1 MFRKASGY
9 YWEGII
15 NVGGVD
21 LYVSRLGNGPELIT
35 IHGGPDWDHTYL
47 QPFMNSQADART
59 LIFFDI
65 RGCGRSQRFDN
76 YALLHIRHVV
86 EDIRNLM
93 IHFDLHKADFLG
105 FSFGGRIALEF
116 LRRFPSCVGKL
127 ILASSSAYPQDLP
140 GKAPP
145 IMSPDEVRILALKN
159 IERDL
164 QTQEG
169 RRLAQRAIANVRFSN
184 QWLQAIHLGLSI
196 GYPER
201 DYSAILRKLAVPVLV
216 LHGELD
222 RTFPITVARRL
233 VQEVPSAILSEIPQ
247 AGHMA
252 QIDAPKRWNKSIEN
266 FLGNA

>member
-1 MFRKASGY
+1 MRY
-9 YWEGII
+9 QWEGII
-15 NVGGVD
+15 NVGGID
-21 LYVSRLGNGPELIT
+21 LYVLRLGEGPELIT

-47 QPFMNSQADART
+47 KAFMSPQADART
-59 LIFFDI
+59 LLFFDI
-65 RGCGRSQRFDN
+65 RGCGRSQRFEDC
-76 YALLHIRHVV
+76 ASLHIRHVV

-93 IHFDLHKADFLG
+93 IYFELERADVLG

-116 LRRFPSCVGKL
+116 LSQYPAYVGKL
-127 ILASSSAYPQDLP
+127 ILASSSAYSQSSS

-145 IMSPDEVRILALKN
+145 LMTPDEVRVWALKN
-159 IERDL
+159 IERDV

-184 QWLQAIHLGLSI
+184 QWLQAIHSGLPI

-201 DYSAILRKLAVPVLV
+201 DYSPILRKLAVPTLV

-222 RTFPITVARRL
+222 RTFPVTAARKL
-233 VQEVPSAILSEIPQ
+233 VQEVPSATMTEIPY

-252 QIDAPKRWNKSIEN
+252 QMDAPRRWNKSIED
-266 FLGNA
+266 FLRSG